1 MPHFSGGVVTRLVQS
16 YLLSFHKRCLS
27 FVLVCSNIWSLLFTM
42 ETVQTEK
49 LKRTIVLLPSG
60 RSCVS
65 TRRHWLAKFKTFW
78 HNYSIASLC
87 NACMWAVNLP
97 SHPNSKLKQ
106 TAYSVKPTP
115 ESIEH
120 PVRVST
126 AWQSVRQP
134 HQIPSGRGRYSF
146 PSVMIPGLKRSETQ
160 RTHGFERKNMVVW
173 ESICIQGLQ
182 LMSWWFM
189 NGSESWMIFSCLSCV
204 CSKHFIFLAVVARIE
219 CVFLC
224 IFNLLLATCPLFCQR
239 RYCDRFK
246 VLNI

>member
-16 YLLSFHKRCLS
+16 YLLTFHKCCLS
-27 FVLVCSNIWSLLFTM
+27 FVLVCSNIWSLIFTM
-42 ETVQTEK
+42 ETAQTEK

-146 PSVMIPGLKRSETQ
+146 PSVMIPGLKRSERTQ
-160 RTHGFERKNMVVW
+160 VQLFCAGSFYCQFCLSASSQKKKKNKNKKPWFEWKNMIVW
-173 ESICIQGLQ
+173 ESICIQGL
-182 LMSWWFM
+182 
-189 NGSESWMIFSCLSCV
+189 
-204 CSKHFIFLAVVARIE
+204 
-219 CVFLC
+219 
-224 IFNLLLATCPLFCQR
+224 
-239 RYCDRFK
+239 
-246 VLNI
+246 

>member
-42 ETVQTEK
+42 ETAQTEK

-87 NACMWAVNLP
+87 SACMWAVNLP

-134 HQIPSGRGRYSF
+134 HQIPSERGRYSF
-146 PSVMIPGLKRSETQ
+146 PSVMIPGLKRSERTQ
-160 RTHGFERKNMVVW
+160 VQLLCAGSFYCQFCLSASLQKKNKNNKPWFECKNIVVW
-173 ESICIQGLQ
+173 ESICIQGL
-182 LMSWWFM
+182 
-189 NGSESWMIFSCLSCV
+189 
-204 CSKHFIFLAVVARIE
+204 
-219 CVFLC
+219 
-224 IFNLLLATCPLFCQR
+224 
-239 RYCDRFK
+239 
-246 VLNI
+246 